1 MLDID
6 PILRGYWNATPAR
19 ENDNTIF

>member
-19 ENDNTIF
+19 GNDNTIF